1 MNFVVPPKLIT
12 LRAVNIPNSHYTSVV
27 ENKQCIFGFMNN
39 ESATRCAYF
48 LSDFKHKYG
57 DWPKIESENDPKV
70 ELALIQPHK
79 RIPRQY
85 IFDNEI
91 IMNENETSRL
101 LNLCSLTNIALL
113 SIYDFQ
119 YSMKNSRIVLSI
131 SGAELQE
138 ENPPTD
144 QDMYVQRVSLLNVL
158 VNLDI

>member
-1 MNFVVPPKLIT
+1 MSFVVPPKLIT
-12 LRAVNIPNSHYTSVV
+12 LRAANIPNSYYTSVV

-39 ESATRCAYF
+39 ESAKKCAYF

-57 DWPKIESENDPKV
+57 DWPKIDSEDDPKV

-79 RIPRQY
+79 RVAREF
-85 IFDNEI
+85 IFNNEI
-91 IMNENETSRL
+91 IMDEHETSRL
-101 LNLCSLTNIALL
+101 LNSCSLTNINLL

-131 SGAELQE
+131 SGAQLQE

-144 QDMYVQRVSLLNVL
+144 QDMYVPRVSLLNVL
-158 VNLDI
+158 VKLDM